1 VALTFD
7 AGSDVGYTGQILDT
21 LKSAGIHA
29 TFSLTGQWTSAN
41 PAMARRIVA
50 EGHQLMN
57 HTQDH
62 ASFTGASTGKAPLTT
77 AQRVAELEQANA
89 AIVAATG
96 VDTRPWFRPPYG
108 ATDLSVQRDV
118 AAAGYGYEVMWTLDS
133 LGWNGLSADRIVS
146 RCLDANAPGEIY
158 LFHVGSA
165 SQDAAAL
172 PTIIYWLGL
181 AGYRFETIAQMVAAG
196 AGA

>member
-7 AGSDVGYTGQILDT
+7 AGSDAGFTGQILDT

-41 PAMARRIVA
+41 PALARRIVD

-62 ASFTGASTGKAPLTT
+62 QSFTGASTGKAALSA
-77 AQRVAELEQANA
+77 AQRVAELQQANA
-89 AIVAATG
+89 TIQATTG

-108 ATDLSVQRDV
+108 DTDLSVQRDV

-133 LGWNGLSADRIVS
+133 LGWNGLSADQIVN
-146 RCLDANAPGEIY
+146 RCLGAAAPGEIF

-172 PTIIYWLGL
+172 PKIIYFLGL
-181 AGYRFETIAQMVAAG
+181 AGYRFETINQMVAAG
-196 AGA
+196 A